1 MRLEKD
7 NVPLHHWQ
15 STVQCF
21 IYITIFFIFDFS
33 VQPCQ
38 SIVPVAMNI
47 VFFFSSVVV
56 VFFFSSGTTSHKWL
70 QFSLQFFFSLPL
82 LLGTHWFWSWP
93 ICCCLFAAASVELL
107 SNKFTFNIF
116 LVYSRTKKKNNRN
129 WLRYMA
135 LCSTVFWPLAI
146 YSLLCCVF
154 SYGHSAKRIRSGH
167 MDMKYNNK

>member
-47 VFFFSSVVV
+47 VFFSFLLLLFSSSPRAQHRTNGYSSLFNFFFLFPCCSALIDFGLGQFVVV
-56 VFFFSSGTTSHKWL
+56 CLLQPRSNYCRTNSPSTSSLSIHEQKKKITEIDSATWH
-70 QFSLQFFFSLPL
+70 FVPL
-82 LLGTHWFWSWP
+82 YFGLWRY
-93 ICCCLFAAASVELL
+93 IL
-107 SNKFTFNIF
+107 SYV
-116 LVYSRTKKKNNRN
+116 VYS
-129 WLRYMA
+129 L
-135 LCSTVFWPLAI
+135 TVI
-146 YSLLCCVF
+146 QQNE
-154 SYGHSAKRIRSGH
+154 YGRDIWI
-167 MDMKYNNK
+167 

>member
-47 VFFFSSVVV
+47 VFFSFLLLL
-56 VFFFSSGTTSHKWL
+56 FFSSPRAQHRTNGYS
-70 QFSLQFFFSLPL
+70 SLFNFFFLFPCCSALIDFGLGQFVVVCLLQPRSNYCRTNSPSTSSLSI
-82 LLGTHWFWSWP
+82 H
-93 ICCCLFAAASVELL
+93 EQ
-107 SNKFTFNIF
+107 
-116 LVYSRTKKKNNRN
+116 KKNNRN